1 MFLGG
6 FASAVEAAVCFAK
19 HMESQGADCR
29 VEPSAKPAARGNTKK
44 AGKHGAKQGG
54 KHGAQAKQA
63 KRG

>member
-1 MFLGG
+1 MMRNPSPNPELRPN
-6 FASAVEAAVCFAK
+6 
-19 HMESQGADCR
+19 QGADCR
-29 VEPSAKPAARGNTKK
+29 VAPSAKPAARGNTKK